1 MAMSNRERVRKGLDE
16 LKAGLVP
23 FVERELR
30 AGLGPY
36 WVEEVTSRSR
46 SIRREADGSIHWD
59 TQALLKALVDNWQG
73 VFRHVLG
80 HVERSYVG
88 ELFEV
93 RNKWAHEK
101 PFTSDDVYR
110 ALDTM
115 QRLLEAISEGERA
128 EAVGRLKADL
138 QRQVFEEQ
146 ARNKTRYKQLT
157 IEGTPKEGLKP
168 WREVITP
175 HRDVASGRY
184 MQAEFAADLAQVHR
198 GEGSEEY
205 RDPHEFFRRTYITS
219 GLRELLSGALQRIAG
234 GAGDPVVELQT
245 NFGGGKTHS
254 MLALYHLFSGVE
266 TGSLSGIEPV
276 LKDAGVDVAP
286 RAHRAVLV
294 GTALSPGQPSRK
306 PDGTEVRTL
315 WGEMAWQLGGR
326 EAYAMVEH
334 SDRTGTSP
342 GSHDLVKL
350 FDAYSPA
357 LVLIDEWVAYARQL
371 VGKED
376 LPAGTF
382 EAQGSFA
389 QALTEAA
396 KAAKRTLVVASI
408 PASKIEIGG
417 YNGQYA
423 LEVLKNVFTRVGK
436 PWRPATG
443 DEGFEIVRRRLFEP
457 ISGKDNFAARDATV
471 NAFAKM
477 YREHKGEFPSETAEG
492 RYRDELRS
500 SYPFHPELFRR
511 LYDDWSTLDK
521 FQRTRGVLRL
531 LAKVVHRL
539 WESQD
544 GGLLIMPAS
553 VPMDDHAVKSELTR
567 YLDDVWEPIISQD
580 VDGPGSMPLMLDQEI
595 RHLGR
600 YSACRRVARAL
611 YIGTAPGANSST
623 PGVGAERLRLA
634 CAQPGETVATFG
646 DALRR
651 ISEKGQYIHQD
662 GNRYWISTRPNLNRT
677 AEDRAAALAREPE
690 ELHAELVRRLA
701 AESDRKHRGDFAG
714 VHVCPQDTALVPDE
728 PTARLVILG
737 PQHPHKRKRPDS
749 RARKAAAAMLEQRG
763 GSPRIYRNTLLFLA
777 PDEKE
782 LESLL
787 EATALFLAWRSILED
802 KQALNLDQ
810 FQLAQAQSKVEDL
823 DRTVDLRI
831 GATWIHALVPV
842 QLDPSGDVTWEETRV
857 SGEGALA
864 RRTSAKLV
872 SEEALL
878 PRIGGIRLRMTLDQ
892 YLWSSRPHVTL
903 GELAEWFPRYLYLP
917 RIKSR
922 DTLVEAVKD
931 GAGALIVDDTFA
943 VAEAF
948 DETTGRYLGLRV
960 GGGAPSHIDDTTCIV
975 KPDVA
980 RRQQE
985 EDERRRK
992 AAASPAPPAADG
1004 TAATSAETSTPAA
1017 ASPSSPGAGTTS
1029 PTPAS
1034 GPRKP
1039 RVFVGS
1045 VKLDGLR
1052 VGKSAGRIADEV
1064 LAHLAA
1070 LPGAQVD
1077 VSLEIHVQVPEGV
1090 DDDVVRIVTE
1100 NATALKFDHASF
1112 LDE

>member
-1 MAMSNRERVRKGLDE
+1 
-16 LKAGLVP
+16 
-23 FVERELR
+23 
-30 AGLGPY
+30 
-36 WVEEVTSRSR
+36 
-46 SIRREADGSIHWD
+46 
-59 TQALLKALVDNWQG
+59 LLKAMVDNWQG
-73 VFRHVLG
+73 VFRYVLG

-88 ELFEV
+88 ELIDV

-128 EAVGRLKADL
+128 EAIGRLKADL
-138 QRQVFEEQ
+138 QRQVFAEQ
-146 ARNKTRYKQLT
+146 ARNKVRYKQLT
-157 IEGTPKEGLKP
+157 IEGTPKKGLKP

-175 HRDVASGRY
+175 HQDVASGRY

-198 GEGSEEY
+198 GEGSDEY
-205 RDPHEFFRRTYITS
+205 RDPHEFFRRTFITS
-219 GLRELLSGALQRIAG
+219 GLRDLLSGALRRIAG
-234 GAGDPVVELQT
+234 KDGDPVVELQT

-254 MLALYHLFSGVE
+254 MLALYHLFSGVQ

-276 LKDAGVDVAP
+276 LKEAGVDVAP

-306 PDGTEVRTL
+306 EDGTEVRTL

-326 EAYAMVEH
+326 QAYTMIED

-371 VGKED
+371 VAKEG

-396 KAAKRTLVVASI
+396 KAAERTLVVASI

-417 YNGQYA
+417 THGEYA

-436 PWRPATG
+436 PWRPATS

-457 ISGKDNFAARDATV
+457 ISGKDNFAARDATI

-477 YREHKGEFPSETAEG
+477 YRDHRGEFPSEAAEG
-492 RYRDELRS
+492 RYLEDLRS

-580 VDGPGSMPLMLDQEI
+580 VDGPNSMPLALDQEI

-611 YIGTAPGANSST
+611 YIGTAPGAKSTT

-662 GNRYWISTRPNLNRT
+662 GNRYWLSTRPNLNRT

-690 ELHAELVRRLA
+690 DLYAELVRRLA
-701 AESDRKHRGDFAG
+701 AENDKKNRGDFVG
-714 VHVCPQDTALVPDE
+714 VHVCPQDTAAVPDE

-737 PQHPHKRKRPDS
+737 PQHSHKRGRQDS
-749 RARKAAAAMLEQRG
+749 RALEAAAEFLDHRG
-763 GSPRIYRNTLLFLA
+763 GSPRINRNTLVFLA
-777 PDEKE
+777 ADEKE
-782 LESLL
+782 LDSLL
-787 EATALFLAWRSILED
+787 EATASFLAWRSILED
-802 KQALNLDQ
+802 KQSLNLDQ
-810 FQLAQAQSKVEDL
+810 FQLAQAESKVEEL

-842 QLDPSGDVTWEETRV
+842 QLDSSGEVTWEVTRIPGNG
-857 SGEGALA
+857 SLA
-864 RRTSAKLV
+864 KRTSAKLV
-872 SEEALL
+872 LDEALL
-878 PRIGGIRLRMTLDQ
+878 PKLGGIRLRMTLDR
-892 YLWSSRPHVTL
+892 YLWSDRNHVTL

-917 RIKSR
+917 RIKDR
-922 DTLVEAVKD
+922 DTLVAAVED
-931 GAGALIVDDTFA
+931 GAGALVIDDAFV

-948 DETTGRYLGLRV
+948 DEASGRYLGLRV
-960 GGGAPSHIDDTTCIV
+960 DGGGPSVIDNDTCIV

-980 RRQQE
+980 CKQQA
-985 EDERRRK
+985 EDERNHI
-992 AAASPAPPAADG
+992 AGISPAPPAADE
-1004 TAATSAETSTPAA
+1004 A
-1017 ASPSSPGAGTTS
+1017 TTS
-1029 PTPAS
+1029 PP
-1034 GPRKP
+1034 
-1039 RVFVGS
+1039 
-1045 VKLDGLR
+1045 D
-1052 VGKSAGRIADEV
+1052 
-1064 LAHLAA
+1064 
-1070 LPGAQVD
+1070 
-1077 VSLEIHVQVPEGV
+1077 
-1090 DDDVVRIVTE
+1090 
-1100 NATALKFDHASF
+1100 
-1112 LDE
+1112 

>member
-1 MAMSNRERVRKGLDE
+1 MAMSNRDRVRKGLDE
-16 LKAGLVP
+16 LKTGLTP
-23 FVERELR
+23 FVERELKSK
-30 AGLGPY
+30 LGSY
-36 WVEEVTSRSR
+36 WVEEITTRSKA
-46 SIRREADGSIHWD
+46 IRRQADGQIHWD
-59 TQALLKALVDNWQG
+59 SQALLKAMVDNWQG
-73 VFRHVLG
+73 VFRYVLG

-88 ELFEV
+88 ELFDV

-110 ALDTM
+110 ALDTI

-128 EAVGRLKADL
+128 EAVGQIKADL
-138 QRQVFEEQ
+138 QRQVFAEQ

-157 IEGTPKEGLKP
+157 LEGTPKEGLKP
-168 WREVITP
+168 WREVIIP
-175 HRDVASGRY
+175 HQDVASGRY

-198 GEGSEEY
+198 GEGSDEY
-205 RDPHEFFRRTYITS
+205 RDPHEFFQRTYITS
-219 GLRELLSGALQRIAG
+219 GLRDLLSGALQRIAG
-234 GAGDPVVELQT
+234 EVGDPVVELQT

-266 TGSLSGIEPV
+266 TGSLTGIEPV
-276 LKDAGVDVAP
+276 LKEAGVDVAP

-294 GTALSPGQPSRK
+294 GTALSPGQASVK

-315 WGEMAWQLGGR
+315 WGEMAWQLGGKA
-326 EAYAMVEH
+326 AYEMIER

-342 GSHDLVKL
+342 GSTDLVKL
-350 FDAYSPA
+350 FNAHSPC
-357 LVLIDEWVAYARQL
+357 VILIDEWVAYARQL

-382 EAQGSFA
+382 ESQGSFA

-396 KAAKRTLVVASI
+396 KAAERTLVVASI

-436 PWRPATG
+436 PWRPATS

-457 ISGKDNFAARDATV
+457 ISGKDHFAARDATI

-477 YREHKGEFPSETAEG
+477 YRDHSGEFPSETAEG
-492 RYRDELRS
+492 RYRDDLRS

-544 GGLLIMPAS
+544 GGLLVMPAS

-580 VDGPGSMPLMLDQEI
+580 VDGPNSMPLALDQEI

-600 YSACRRVARAL
+600 YSACRRVSRAL
-611 YIGTAPGANSST
+611 YIGTAPGADSAT

-662 GNRYWISTRPNLNRT
+662 GNRYWLSTRPNLNRT
-677 AEDRAAALAREPE
+677 AEDRAAQLAREPE
-690 ELHAELVRRLA
+690 DLYVELLARLGAEN
-701 AESDRKHRGDFAG
+701 DKKNRGELMG
-714 VHVCPQDTALVPDE
+714 VHVAPLDTAIVPDE
-728 PTARLVILG
+728 PTARLVIL
-737 PQHPHKRKRPDS
+737 HPKHSHKRGAPDS
-749 RARKAAAAMLEQRG
+749 RARKAAEEFLGHRG
-763 GSPRIYRNTLLFLA
+763 GSPRINRNTLVFLA
-777 PDEKE
+777 ADEKE

-787 EATALFLAWRSILED
+787 KATASLLAWTSILED
-802 KQALNLDQ
+802 KQSLNLDQ
-810 FQLAQAQSKVEDL
+810 FQLAQAESRTEEL

-831 GATWIHALVPV
+831 GATWIHALTPV
-842 QLDPSGDVTWEETRV
+842 QFDPAGDVTWEETRIV
-857 SGEGALA
+857 GNGSLA
-864 RRTSAKLV
+864 KRTSAKLV
-872 SEEALL
+872 LDEALL
-878 PRIGGIRLRMTLDQ
+878 PKIGGIRLRMTLDQ
-892 YLWSSRPHVTL
+892 YLWSGRNHVTL

-917 RIKSR
+917 RVKSR
-922 DTLVEAVKD
+922 DTLTGAVKD
-931 GAGALIVDDTFA
+931 GASALIIDDTFA

-948 DETTGRYLGLRV
+948 DEAAGRYLGLRV
-960 GGGAPSHIDDTTCIV
+960 GGGGPSVIDNNTCIV

-980 RRQQE
+980 RKQQDE
-985 EDERRRK
+985 EERKRK
-992 AAASPAPPAADG
+992 AAASPAPPAAG
-1004 TAATSAETSTPAA
+1004 EATPSSPEGSAPSAANT
-1017 ASPSSPGAGTTS
+1017 SSPGASPTS

-1045 VKLDGLR
+1045 VKLDGMR

-1064 LAHLAA
+1064 LSHLSA
-1070 LPGAQVD
+1070 LPSAKVD
-1077 VSLEIHVQVPEGV
+1077 VTLEINVQIPEGV
-1090 DDDVVRIVTE
+1090 DDDIVRIVSE
-1100 NATALKFDHASF
+1100 NATALKFNHASF
-1112 LDE
+1112 EDD